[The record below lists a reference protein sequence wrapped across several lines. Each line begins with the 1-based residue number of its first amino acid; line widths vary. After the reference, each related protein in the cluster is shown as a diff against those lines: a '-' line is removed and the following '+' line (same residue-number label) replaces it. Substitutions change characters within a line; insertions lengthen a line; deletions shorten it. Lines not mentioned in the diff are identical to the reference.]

1 MEMLRNRQ
9 GINPIDQVHCVMTKE
24 ELGDT
29 QEEVRQMVS
38 RDAILDYITR
48 LTLASREHAAVDVGI
63 SPRGALFLDRMAKAH
78 AFLDGRDYVTG
89 NDVQAVFKDVCAHRV
104 LLKENANQSV
114 DDVLTSL
121 LKTVENPDRHSRG
134 ILKP

>member
-1 MEMLRNRQ
+1 
-9 GINPIDQVHCVMTKE
+9 
-24 ELGDT
+24 
-29 QEEVRQMVS
+29 VRKVVS
-38 RDAILDYITR
+38 RDAVLDYITR

-89 NDVQAVFKDVCAHRV
+89 NDVQAVFQDVCAHRV
-104 LLKENANQSV
+104 LLKDNAHESV
-114 DDVLTSL
+114 TDILNEL

-134 ILKP
+134 MLKS

>member
-1 MEMLRNRQ
+1 M
-9 GINPIDQVHCVMTKE
+9 
-24 ELGDT
+24 
-29 QEEVRQMVS
+29 
-38 RDAILDYITR
+38 
-48 LTLASREHAAVDVGI
+48 DVGI

-134 ILKP
+134 MLKQ